1 MDSGRKKK
9 LSLLTMVGPVS
20 SWMVIFIAIPFIYIF
35 LISFMEK
42 GVYGGVEFN
51 FTLENYKAM
60 FDSTYLEIF
69 SSSLIMA
76 FSTTVLCL
84 LIGYPFAY
92 FISTKAK
99 EKRTMLLM
107 LVIIP
112 FLTNSLI
119 RTYGWIIL
127 LRAEGLIN
135 QLLMWL
141 HIIDEPLKLLYNN
154 IGVMIGMVY
163 TLLPFMV
170 LPLYTSIE
178 KLDKSI
184 LEAAKDLGAKPK
196 SSFLKVILPLTVPG
210 IFAGSIMVFI
220 PTLGYFFIP
229 DLLGG
234 SKSMLIG
241 NLIKNQFLTA
251 RNWPFGAAL
260 SIFLIIITLV
270 LVGIYTRVGGKMD
283 DLGGM

>member
-1 MDSGRKKK
+1 MGNRDKKRT
-9 LSLLTMVGPVS
+9 SLFTMVGPVS
-20 SWMVIFIAIPFIYIF
+20 FWMIIFIAIPFLYVL
-35 LISFMEK
+35 LISFLQK
-42 GVYGGVEFN
+42 GTYGGVEFK
-51 FTLENYKAM
+51 FTLDNYKAM
-60 FDSTYLEIF
+60 VDPTYLEIF
-69 SSSLIMA
+69 SSSLVMA
-76 FSTTVLCL
+76 AATTVLCL

-92 FISTKAK
+92 FISMKAK
-99 EKRTMLLM
+99 EKRAFLMMLI
-107 LVIIP
+107 IIP

-127 LRAEGLIN
+127 LRTEGLIN
-135 QLLMWL
+135 QLLLGL
-141 HIIDEPLKLLYNN
+141 HIIKEPLKLIYNN

-184 LEAAKDLGAKPK
+184 LEAANDLGAKPRN
-196 SSFLKVILPLTVPG
+196 SFLKVTLPLTVPG

-234 SKSMLIG
+234 SKVMLIG

-251 RNWPFGAAL
+251 RNWPLGAAL
-260 SIFLIIITLV
+260 SIFLIIITIV
-270 LVGIYTRVGGKMD
+270 LVNIYTRIGGKMD
-283 DLGGM
+283 DLGGV

>member
-1 MDSGRKKK
+1 MGNRDKKRT
-9 LSLLTMVGPVS
+9 SLFTMVGPVS
-20 SWMVIFIAIPFIYIF
+20 FWMIIFIAIPFLYVL
-35 LISFMEK
+35 LISFLQK
-42 GVYGGVEFN
+42 GTYGGVEFK
-51 FTLENYKAM
+51 FTLDNYKSM
-60 FDSTYLEIF
+60 VDPTYLEIF
-69 SSSLIMA
+69 SSSLVMA
-76 FSTTVLCL
+76 AATTVLCL

-92 FISTKAK
+92 FISMKAK
-99 EKRTMLLM
+99 EKRAFLMMLI
-107 LVIIP
+107 IIP

-127 LRAEGLIN
+127 LRTEGLIN
-135 QLLMWL
+135 QLLLGL
-141 HIIDEPLKLLYNN
+141 HIIKEPLKLIYNN

-184 LEAAKDLGAKPK
+184 LEAANDLGAKPRN
-196 SSFLKVILPLTVPG
+196 SFLKVTLPLTVPG

-234 SKSMLIG
+234 SKVMLIG

-251 RNWPFGAAL
+251 RNWPLGAAL
-260 SIFLIIITLV
+260 SIFLIIITIV
-270 LVGIYTRVGGKMD
+270 LVNIYTRIGGKMD
-283 DLGGM
+283 DLGGV